1 MAEERTKLKVGITM
15 GDPGGVGVETVIK
28 IFHDGR
34 IMEDIIPI
42 LYGNSEV
49 VKIHRKAGE
58 LPDFKHHN
66 IKTAEEAKAKS
77 LNVLDVLGKSGD
89 IEIGAANK
97 EQGEMAFK
105 ALEAAVA
112 DLAATKIDVLVTA
125 PINKDTI
132 QNEDFKFPGH
142 TEYLASMSNVEEHL
156 MFLVSDRM
164 RIGVVT
170 GHIPIKDV
178 ANAITPEAI
187 LSKLRIMNESL
198 LKDFGVPSPRIAV
211 LGLNPHAGDNGLL
224 GEEEKTVIIP
234 AIRDAQS
241 NGLKVYGPYG
251 ADGFFG
257 TGQYKNFDAVLAMY
271 HDQGLAPFKALAFE
285 DGVNFTAGLPIVRTS
300 PDHGTAYDIAGK
312 GVADEGSMR
321 QAIFMA
327 CDIHRNR
334 EAYKSYSSNPLQI
347 QKRPQKKRG

>member
-1 MAEERTKLKVGITM
+1 MAEEKTKLKVGITM
-15 GDPGGVGVETVIK
+15 GDPGGIGVETVIK
-28 IFHDGR
+28 IFNDSR
-34 IMEDIIPI
+34 IMEDIVPI
-42 LYGNSEV
+42 LYGNNDI
-49 VKIHRKAGE
+49 VKAHHKTLD
-58 LPDFKHHN
+58 LPDFKYHN
-66 IKTAEEAKAKS
+66 IKNIEDSNPKL
-77 LNVLDVLGKSGD
+77 LNVLDVLGKD
-89 IEIGAANK
+89 IKIEIGRANK
-97 EQGEMAFK
+97 AQGKMAFR
-105 ALEAAVA
+105 ALEAAVT
-112 DLAATKIDVLVTA
+112 DLASTKIDVLITA

-142 TEYLASMSNVEEHL
+142 TEYLASISNVEEHL

-170 GHIPIKDV
+170 GHIPIKEV
-178 ANAITPEAI
+178 AGSIISDAII
-187 LSKLRIMNESL
+187 SKLEIMNESL
-198 LKDFGVPSPRIAV
+198 LKDFGVPTPRIAV

-241 NGLKVYGPYG
+241 NGLKVAGPYG

-312 GVADEGSMR
+312 GLADEGSMR

-334 EAYKSYSSNPLQI
+334 EAYKTYGRNPLKI

>member
-1 MAEERTKLKVGITM
+1 MAEEKIKLKVGITM
-15 GDPGGVGVETVIK
+15 GDPGGIGVETVIK
-28 IFHDGR
+28 IFQDAR
-34 IMEDIIPI
+34 IMEDIVPV
-42 LYGNSEV
+42 LYGNNDI
-49 VKIHRKAGE
+49 VKAHRRTGD
-58 LPDFKHHN
+58 LPDFKQHN
-66 IKTAEEAKAKS
+66 IKTVDEAKPKS
-77 LNVLDVLGKSGD
+77 LNVLDVIGEACEV
-89 IEIGAANK
+89 EIGVANK

-105 ALEAAVA
+105 ALEAAVT
-112 DLAATKIDVLVTA
+112 DLASTKIDVLVTA

-132 QNEDFKFPGH
+132 QNDNFKFSGH

-178 ANAITPEAI
+178 AAAITPEAI
-187 LSKLRIMNESL
+187 LSKLRIMNDSL
-198 LKDFGVPSPRIAV
+198 LRDFGVPSPKIAV

-234 AIRDAQS
+234 SIRDAQS

-312 GVADEGSMR
+312 GQADEGSMR

-334 EAYKSYSSNPLQI
+334 EAYKAYSSNPLQI